1 LCQKYCDDSQLS
13 KFWNKENDIFSQS
26 GTCKISK
33 NLKHNLFTIAGE
45 SCSKPSPKDQEINSK
60 HTKTSLTRLE
70 KSTVKSTKP
79 KKSEPRELEDEEEP
93 EDDEDDAGG
102 VGGGS
107 EEVSISI
114 EAEPVGKVAADGIE
128 MSMQTD
134 VTLVPLI
141 NSNRTQLEDEDL
153 DSGIAMGEERNKRL
167 TYLTNKKSIFT
178 IAYDDVGI
186 QKIGATSASPVS

>member
-1 LCQKYCDDSQLS
+1 LGQDKNQFC
-13 KFWNKENDIFSQS
+13 WNKESDVFSQS
-26 GTCKISK
+26 GTCKIAE
-33 NLKHNLFTIAGE
+33 NLKHNLFTFAGE
-45 SCSKPSPKDQEINSK
+45 SSSKPSPKDQEINSK

-79 KKSEPRELEDEEEP
+79 KKSEARELEDEEEP
-93 EDDEDDAGG
+93 DDEEDDAGG

-114 EAEPVGKVAADGIE
+114 EAEPVGKTVDGIE

-186 QKIGATSASPVS
+186 QKIRATSASPVS

>member
-1 LCQKYCDDSQLS
+1 M
-13 KFWNKENDIFSQS
+13 
-26 GTCKISK
+26 
-33 NLKHNLFTIAGE
+33 
-45 SCSKPSPKDQEINSK
+45 
-60 HTKTSLTRLE
+60 
-70 KSTVKSTKP
+70 KSTKA
-79 KKSEPRELEDEEEP
+79 KNSEPREEEEEEA
-93 EDDEDDAGG
+93 EDGDDAA
-102 VGGGS
+102 
-107 EEVSISI
+107 EEVSITI
-114 EAEPVGKVAADGIE
+114 EPEPEGKAAVTAADGVE

-186 QKIGATSASPVS
+186 QKIRANSASPVS

>member
-1 LCQKYCDDSQLS
+1 M
-13 KFWNKENDIFSQS
+13 
-26 GTCKISK
+26 
-33 NLKHNLFTIAGE
+33 FTFAGE
-45 SCSKPSPKDQEINSK
+45 SSSKPSPKDQEINSK

-79 KKSEPRELEDEEEP
+79 KKSEARELEDEEEP
-93 EDDEDDAGG
+93 DDEEDDAGG

-114 EAEPVGKVAADGIE
+114 EAEPVGKTVDGIE

-186 QKIGATSASPVS
+186 QKIRATSASPVS